1 MTLNSTQFLSNS
13 YYFEGHNFFTKNVN
27 IVLYKD
33 FLVFFSSW
41 NYIELK
47 IIYININKVTNFLFI
62 VSKHKI

>member
-1 MTLNSTQFLSNS
+1 MAMTLNSTQFLSNS

-47 IIYININKVTNFLFI
+47 LENNLY
-62 VSKHKI
+62 